1 MARERVELAD
11 KEKYLET
18 SYERLKKE
26 LEDIENNIHNLDIKN
41 GKYEFLLEGIEG
53 TILSANVKQ
62 TLPYN
67 RKKII
72 SEIVDELEYITETLE
87 NHRAKIDM
95 ERNQF
100 IQLLDSNV
108 KDIRLREM
116 AISGIKNKRA
126 FEEVLEWQKNMNK
139 TLNRVIRI
147 HEKNMMEHDKELS
160 QFIQYLY
167 TYLSTLADEMR
178 TIPKNTKV
186 KIDNNWKEIFQI
198 QVPSWDEEEG
208 KAEIRKHVDW
218 MISKLESDEF
228 LDDDGREDLGKIKKA
243 IQKWLESKQLLN
255 IIMAGK
261 DIKVKCRK
269 VTNDGKIS
277 NMYYSWES
285 SNQWSGGEKWSKNM
299 ALFLGILNYVAEK
312 KQHILPNQKRHRT
325 VIMDNPFGKAS
336 SDHVLSPVFF
346 IAEQLGF
353 QFIALTAHGEGRFIR
368 DYFPIVY
375 SCKLR
380 PAVGG
385 DTSILTKEK
394 SINYAFFKDNDPMVI
409 ERIGEREQMSIFGM

>member
-1 MARERVELAD
+1 
-11 KEKYLET
+11 
-18 SYERLKKE
+18 
-26 LEDIENNIHNLDIKN
+26 
-41 GKYEFLLEGIEG
+41 
-53 TILSANVKQ
+53 
-62 TLPYN
+62 
-67 RKKII
+67 
-72 SEIVDELEYITETLE
+72 
-87 NHRAKIDM
+87 
-95 ERNQF
+95 
-100 IQLLDSNV
+100 
-108 KDIRLREM
+108 
-116 AISGIKNKRA
+116 
-126 FEEVLEWQKNMNK
+126 
-139 TLNRVIRI
+139 
-147 HEKNMMEHDKELS
+147 
-160 QFIQYLY
+160 
-167 TYLSTLADEMR
+167 
-178 TIPKNTKV
+178 
-186 KIDNNWKEIFQI
+186 
-198 QVPSWDEEEG
+198 
-208 KAEIRKHVDW
+208 

-375 SCKLR
+375 SCKLHR
-380 PAVGG
+380 
-385 DTSILTKEK
+385 L
-394 SINYAFFKDNDPMVI
+394 
-409 ERIGEREQMSIFGM
+409 